1 MATRTL
7 AGFAADLDYD
17 DIPEPVRE
25 RAGVCLTDSVGVA
38 LFESLEGKA

>member
-17 DIPEPVRE
+17 DIVDDFGGTPSRPIDRDA
-25 RAGVCLTDSVGVA
+25 RHRITARPSP
-38 LFESLEGKA
+38 

>member
-17 DIPEPVRE
+17 DIPKSARE
-25 RAGVCLTDSVGVA
+25 RAGVCLTDTVGVA

>member
-17 DIPEPVRE
+17 DIV
-25 RAGVCLTDSVGVA
+25 DD
-38 LFESLEGKA
+38 FEGTPSRPMDRDARQRIIAQPSP